1 MKTLNEYQNKAK
13 EYLLDPELL
22 EPFVDGVK
30 YCALGINEEAGEIAG
45 KVKKAR
51 RDANEQYDMERK
63 EAIALEIG
71 DVLWY
76 CATLAGHIG
85 YSLEDIA
92 RMNIAKLEDRMQRG
106 TMHGS
111 GDYR

>member
-1 MKTLNEYQNKAK
+1 MTLNKYQEQAK
-13 EYLLDPELL
+13 QFLLDPSLL

-51 RDANEQYDMERK
+51 RDDNEKYSEDRLK
-63 EAIALEIG
+63 SIALEIG

-92 RMNIAKLEDRMQRG
+92 KMNIAKLEDRMARG